1 MQSPANNVYSPAKNA
16 NFIKYVKPRQR
27 MQSPAKECKAPPKNA
42 KPRQRMQSP
51 AKNVKSCQKK
61 VKPHQKMLSPT
72 KKRKASL
79 KMYKGLQN
87 MRKRNASSTNNVK
100 PRKKM

>member
-16 NFIKYVKPRQR
+16 NFIKYV
-27 MQSPAKECKAPPKNA
+27 